1 MCCLAR
7 RLCSLD
13 CGRQAFFADDRW
25 ADLIQQ
31 FRRNNFAVSS
41 LMSQSLLT
49 ITLQAGL
56 ASLKQPQCY
65 DAEQRNKNCP
75 VCSENMN
82 TLAEGLPFA
91 HHVNS
96 K

>member
-1 MCCLAR
+1 
-7 RLCSLD
+7 
-13 CGRQAFFADDRW
+13 
-25 ADLIQQ
+25 
-31 FRRNNFAVSS
+31 
-41 LMSQSLLT
+41 MSQSLLT